1 MCQKVKQADS
11 AYIAGTYGRFDA
23 VMSKGEGAHYEG
35 LDGKRYID
43 FGTGIGVTLFGACDP
58 DWVAAVTHQLTTL
71 GHTSNLYYTEPQT
84 QLAKLLCERTSMKK
98 VFFGNS
104 GAEANECALKVARKY
119 GEKDNR
125 DVIVTL
131 VNSFHGRTIATL
143 AATGQDRF
151 HEHFGPFPAGF
162 RYTPANDIPALE
174 AILSTGKVCGL
185 LMEMVQGEGGV
196 IPLDP
201 AFVKKAEE
209 LCHANDILLM
219 VDEVQTGN
227 GRTGTLYAY
236 EQFGIHPD
244 VVTTAKGLAGGLPMG
259 ACLLGERCEH
269 VLGKGDHGSTF
280 GGNPIC
286 AAAAL
291 NVISRLNEDVFAG
304 VKERAAYIRKEL
316 TGAPGVKSITG
327 LGLMIGI
334 LPEHKTAAEVA
345 SACLQDG
352 LMVLTAHEKV
362 RLLPPLNISYED
374 LAVTEKAES
383 SADIRKRVQAARAM
397 QKARFSGTSIFCN
410 AQIPAGKLQQ
420 YCPMETA
427 AEKLIQDA
435 FDRLGLSARS
445 YDRLLKVSRTIADL
459 AGSDCILRRH
469 MAAAI
474 QYCSL
479 SWKYL
484 PPI

>member
-1 MCQKVKQADS
+1 MDSEKVIKRDNE
-11 AYIAGTYGRFDA
+11 YVLHTYGRNPI
-23 VMSKGEGAHYEG
+23 VLEKGHGLHAEGPEG
-35 LDGKRYID
+35 QQYLD
-43 FGTGIGVTLFGACDP
+43 FTSGIGVNSLGYCDL
-58 DWVAAVTHQLTTL
+58 DWAEAVSQQAHKLQ
-71 GHTSNLYYTEPQT
+71 HTSNLYYTAPCGK
-84 QLAKLLCERTSMKK
+84 LAKKLCKRTGMSK

-104 GAEANECALKVARKY
+104 GAEANEGAIKAARKY
-119 GEKDNR
+119 SVDHYGKDR
-125 DVIVTL
+125 TTVITL

-201 AFVKKAEE
+201 AFVKKAEG
-209 LCHANDILLM
+209 LSRANDILLM

-334 LPEHKTAAEVA
+334 LPENKTAAEVA

-374 LAVTEKAES
+374 LA
-383 SADIRKRVQAARAM
+383 
-397 QKARFSGTSIFCN
+397 
-410 AQIPAGKLQQ
+410 AGL
-420 YCPMETA
+420 A
-427 AEKLIQDA
+427 I
-435 FDRLGLSARS
+435 
-445 YDRLLKVSRTIADL
+445 LKKHL
-459 AGSDCILRRH
+459 A
-469 MAAAI
+469 
-474 QYCSL
+474 
-479 SWKYL
+479 
-484 PPI
+484 

>member
-84 QLAKLLCERTSMKK
+84 QLAKLLCERTGMKK

-280 GGNPIC
+280 GGSCLAITAC
-286 AAAAL
+286 AATLSALVRGDYAEHAAKVGAYMEQAL
-291 NVISRLNEDVFAG
+291 AKLPHVVEVRGRGLMLGCDLDDAAGDAHDVVARALAAGAVINA
-304 VKERAAYIRKEL
+304 
-316 TGAPGVKSITG
+316 TGAHT
-327 LGLMIGI
+327 L
-334 LPEHKTAAEVA
+334 
-345 SACLQDG
+345 
-352 LMVLTAHEKV
+352 
-362 RLLPPLNISYED
+362 RFLPPLVCE
-374 LAVTEKAES
+374 E
-383 SADIRKRVQAARAM
+383 ADVDSLIEIL
-397 QKARFSGTSIFCN
+397 SG
-410 AQIPAGKLQQ
+410 A
-420 YCPMETA
+420 
-427 AEKLIQDA
+427 
-435 FDRLGLSARS
+435 LG
-445 YDRLLKVSRTIADL
+445 
-459 AGSDCILRRH
+459 
-469 MAAAI
+469 
-474 QYCSL
+474 
-479 SWKYL
+479 
-484 PPI
+484 

>member
-1 MCQKVKQADS
+1 M
-11 AYIAGTYGRFDA
+11 
-23 VMSKGEGAHYEG
+23 
-35 LDGKRYID
+35 
-43 FGTGIGVTLFGACDP
+43 
-58 DWVAAVTHQLTTL
+58 
-71 GHTSNLYYTEPQT
+71 
-84 QLAKLLCERTSMKK
+84 
-98 VFFGNS
+98 
-104 GAEANECALKVARKY
+104 
-119 GEKDNR
+119 
-125 DVIVTL
+125 
-131 VNSFHGRTIATL
+131 
-143 AATGQDRF
+143 
-151 HEHFGPFPAGF
+151 
-162 RYTPANDIPALE
+162 
-174 AILSTGKVCGL
+174 
-185 LMEMVQGEGGV
+185 

-201 AFVKKAEE
+201 AFVRKAEE
-209 LCHANDILLM
+209 LCRANDILLM

-334 LPEHKTAAEVA
+334 LPEHKTAADVA

-362 RLLPPLNISYED
+362 RLLPPLNISYKD
-374 LAVTEKAES
+374 LA
-383 SADIRKRVQAARAM
+383 
-397 QKARFSGTSIFCN
+397 
-410 AQIPAGKLQQ
+410 AGL
-420 YCPMETA
+420 A
-427 AEKLIQDA
+427 I
-435 FDRLGLSARS
+435 
-445 YDRLLKVSRTIADL
+445 LKKHL
-459 AGSDCILRRH
+459 A
-469 MAAAI
+469 
-474 QYCSL
+474 
-479 SWKYL
+479 
-484 PPI
+484 

>member
-1 MCQKVKQADS
+1 MCQEVKQADS

-23 VMSKGEGAHYEG
+23 VMLKGEGAHYEG
-35 LDGKRYID
+35 PDGKRYID

-84 QLAKLLCERTSMKK
+84 QLAKLLCERTGMKK

-174 AILSTGKVCGL
+174 AILSTGNVCGL

-209 LCHANDILLM
+209 LCRANDILLM

-334 LPEHKTAAEVA
+334 LPENKTAAEVA

-374 LAVTEKAES
+374 LA
-383 SADIRKRVQAARAM
+383 
-397 QKARFSGTSIFCN
+397 
-410 AQIPAGKLQQ
+410 AGL
-420 YCPMETA
+420 A
-427 AEKLIQDA
+427 I
-435 FDRLGLSARS
+435 
-445 YDRLLKVSRTIADL
+445 LKKHFA
-459 AGSDCILRRH
+459 
-469 MAAAI
+469 
-474 QYCSL
+474 
-479 SWKYL
+479 
-484 PPI
+484 

>member
-1 MCQKVKQADS
+1 
-11 AYIAGTYGRFDA
+11 
-23 VMSKGEGAHYEG
+23 
-35 LDGKRYID
+35 
-43 FGTGIGVTLFGACDP
+43 
-58 DWVAAVTHQLTTL
+58 
-71 GHTSNLYYTEPQT
+71 
-84 QLAKLLCERTSMKK
+84 MKK

-209 LCHANDILLM
+209 LCRANDILLM

-269 VLGKGDHGSTF
+269 VLGKGEHGSTF

-334 LPEHKTAAEVA
+334 LPENKTAADVA

-374 LAVTEKAES
+374 LA
-383 SADIRKRVQAARAM
+383 
-397 QKARFSGTSIFCN
+397 
-410 AQIPAGKLQQ
+410 AGL
-420 YCPMETA
+420 A
-427 AEKLIQDA
+427 I
-435 FDRLGLSARS
+435 
-445 YDRLLKVSRTIADL
+445 LKKHL
-459 AGSDCILRRH
+459 A
-469 MAAAI
+469 
-474 QYCSL
+474 
-479 SWKYL
+479 
-484 PPI
+484 

>member
-1 MCQKVKQADS
+1 MNTQQLNHT
-11 AYIAGTYGRFDA
+11 YIANTYARYPVTIVRG
-23 VMSKGEGAHYEG
+23 KGSLVWDEN
-35 LDGKRYID
+35 GKEYID
-43 FGTGIGVTLFGACDP
+43 LATGIAVNSFGVSDP
-58 DWVAAVTHQLTTL
+58 AWVRAVTEQLCTVQ
-71 GHTSNLYYTEPQT
+71 HTSNLYFTAPDAH
-84 QLAKLLCERTSMKK
+84 LAQLLCEKTGMKK
-98 VFFGNS
+98 VFFSNS
-104 GAEANECALKVARKY
+104 GAEANECAIKAARKY
-119 GEKDNR
+119 AAEHKGPEYHT
-125 DVIVTL
+125 IITL
-131 VNSFHGRTIATL
+131 KNSFHGRTIATL

-209 LCHANDILLM
+209 LCRANDILLM

-304 VKERAAYIRKEL
+304 VKECAAYIRKEL

-334 LPEHKTAAEVA
+334 LPENKTAAEVA

-374 LAVTEKAES
+374 LA
-383 SADIRKRVQAARAM
+383 
-397 QKARFSGTSIFCN
+397 
-410 AQIPAGKLQQ
+410 AGL
-420 YCPMETA
+420 A
-427 AEKLIQDA
+427 I
-435 FDRLGLSARS
+435 
-445 YDRLLKVSRTIADL
+445 LKKHL
-459 AGSDCILRRH
+459 A
-469 MAAAI
+469 
-474 QYCSL
+474 
-479 SWKYL
+479 
-484 PPI
+484 